1 MLLDICGFAC
11 AIYMRG
17 VSKVIYIPTTL
28 LAIVDATVGGKTG
41 VNWGGAK
48 NMLGVISHPTEIR
61 INLHYLDTL
70 PDRDFSNG
78 LAEVIKMALTHD
90 SHLFS
95 IL

>member
-17 VSKVIYIPTTL
+17 VNKVVYIPTTL

-48 NMLGVISHPTEIR
+48 NTLGVISHPTEIR
-61 INLHYLDTL
+61 ISLHYLETL
-70 PDRDFSNG
+70 TDRDFSNG
-78 LAEVIKMALTHD
+78 LAEVIKMSLTHD
-90 SHLFS
+90 SQLFS